1 MTRGGAAMPE
11 VGHHIDL
18 DLLRKL
24 REDPGYRQQ
33 FFLAESSAEI
43 AEQLIALR
51 KRRGRTQA
59 QVADATGTKQPAISR
74 AEQADYQNHNLNT
87 LRSIAQTLDARVR
100 VLIQPYEDVLVE
112 YESDEDAFLTTNAQ
126 TTSDLSGAWQPVDA
140 LSLLMQP
147 QWAYQQPI
155 GLTGLGWGLHTP
167 FYNNA
172 LHYIQTALPERHQE
186 EISALKEELI
196 NKQRMIDSLTRQV
209 TSLMLNLSQ
218 ETPKTL
224 LEADTLPEL
233 KAFRFQDQHLS

>member
-1 MTRGGAAMPE
+1 MPE
-11 VGHHIDL
+11 VGYHIDL

-24 REDPGYRQQ
+24 RGDRGYRQQ

-74 AEQADYQNHNLNT
+74 AEQADYQNHNLST

-100 VLIQPYEDVLVE
+100 VLIQAYEDVLVE
-112 YESDEDAFLTTNAQ
+112 YEADEDALVPANAQ
-126 TTSDLSGAWQPVDA
+126 TSGLSAAWQPINA
-140 LSLLMQP
+140 LSLITQP
-147 QWAYQQPI
+147 QWTSCQLPI
-155 GLTGLGWGLHTP
+155 GLTGLGWSLHTP

-172 LHYIQTALPERHQE
+172 LHYIQAARPERHQE
-186 EISALKEELI
+186 EISALKEELT

-209 TSLMLNLSQ
+209 TALMLNLSQ
-218 ETPKTL
+218 QTPKTL
-224 LEADTLPEL
+224 VEADTLPEL
-233 KAFRFQDQHLS
+233 KAFRFQDQHL